1 MDTNIYY
8 EQLTPQPEEPKKKER
23 SFGKRILSL
32 VIFAA
37 VFGTVAGIAFYSISY
52 FLGDSGKA
60 ENTGTTVIY
69 QSEEAGKISTTGI
82 GEDELSVETIVESVM
97 PAMVA
102 ITNTTELEYN
112 GFFGSQTQTYDSCG
126 SGIIIGQNDTQLY
139 IVTNNHVIEDA
150 DSITVTFADNA
161 SVSATVKGADSS
173 MDLAVIIVEKS
184 SMEES
189 TLNAIK
195 IAVLGDSDSLKL
207 GQSVIAIGN
216 ALGYGQT
223 VTTGVVSALDRTVVI
238 DDMTASLLQT
248 SAAINPGN
256 SGGAL
261 LNRKGEVIG
270 INSAKYSDTSVEGV
284 GFAIPISDAQPIIE
298 NLISKNMIP
307 KDERGYLGIYG
318 TDVTET
324 VASVYN
330 LPIGV
335 YVSQLVN
342 GGAAKKAGIR
352 AGDIIVKIEGTDI
365 TCMTDLQT
373 VLQYY
378 RYGEEVEVVVKTLSN
393 GEYVEETYTVKLQKG
408 NSR

>member
-8 EQLTPQPEEPKKKER
+8 EQPAPQPEEPKKKEK

-37 VFGTVAGIAFYSISY
+37 VFGTAAGIGFYSISY
-52 FLGDSGKA
+52 FLGDNGKT

-69 QSEEAGKISTTGI
+69 QSEEAGKISSTGI
-82 GEDELSVETIVESVM
+82 SEDELSVETIVESVM

-150 DSITVTFADNA
+150 DSITVTFADNE
-161 SVSATVKGADSS
+161 SVNATVKGADSS

-184 SMEES
+184 SMKES

-342 GGAAKKAGIR
+342 GGAAQKAGIR